1 MGLRAQKEGNRGC
14 TCYLSPQKYK
24 MGCLHMGD
32 AETVWKS
39 LSMRE
44 LIMTTEEE
52 GIQWAQKLS
61 FIS

>member
-1 MGLRAQKEGNRGC
+1 
-14 TCYLSPQKYK
+14 